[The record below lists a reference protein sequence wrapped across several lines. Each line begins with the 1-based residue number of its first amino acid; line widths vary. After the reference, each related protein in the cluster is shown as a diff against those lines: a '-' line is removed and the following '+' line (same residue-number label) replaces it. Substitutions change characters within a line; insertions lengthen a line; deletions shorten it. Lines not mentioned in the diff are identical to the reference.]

1 MHKTILQW
9 TSKVQYKRGTPFI
22 SMIRHLSQQYSMSK
36 GSDVICKLVM
46 EEGKLRV
53 VVELE

>member
-9 TSKVQYKRGTPFI
+9 TSKVQYKKGTPFI
-22 SMIRHLSQQYSMSK
+22 SMIRHLSQHLYK
-36 GSDVICKLVM
+36 GTEIECKLVM
-46 EEGKLRV
+46 VEGKLRV